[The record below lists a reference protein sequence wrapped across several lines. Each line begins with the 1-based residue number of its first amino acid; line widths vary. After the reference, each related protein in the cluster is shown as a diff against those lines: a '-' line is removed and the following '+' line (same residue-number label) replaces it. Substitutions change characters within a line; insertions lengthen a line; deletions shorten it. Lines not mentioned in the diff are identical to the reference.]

1 MMCNKKYLN
10 ELIEEVIDNDK
21 VLSNKIDKYSFKNLY
36 FNKIVKRLKNE
47 SGQYVL
53 NRDKYQESVNLYF
66 YYTQEKNIYH
76 ILALAMIERKLFE

>member
-1 MMCNKKYLN
+1 MTCNKKYLN

-36 FNKIVKRLKNE
+36 FNKIVKRLRNE

-53 NRDKYQESVNLYF
+53 SRDKYQESVNLYF

>member
-1 MMCNKKYLN
+1 MTCNKKYLN
-10 ELIEEVIDNDK
+10 ELIEEVINNDK

-36 FNKIVKRLKNE
+36 FNKIVKRLRNE

-53 NRDKYQESVNLYF
+53 SRDKYQESVNLYF